1 MEEFKTASGI
11 IKIKEIIPLNTWQFP
26 IEVNG
31 RIKTIKKVLKKGSSI
46 KGTAR
51 IVCKQRAFFDGELA
65 TQQSNEQWLANILR
79 YKNGCVKVTTEKLI
93 LEEPF
98 YDAEQNKTLI
108 YGIEAKGEYDL
119 SNNYLRM
126 HGIPM
131 IRRVAGRKGVRKRE
145 KQYASI

>member
-1 MEEFKTASGI
+1 MKEFKTASGT

-31 RIKTIKKVLKKGSSI
+31 RIKTIKKILEKEPFVKGIVYI
-46 KGTAR
+46 KR
-51 IVCKQRAFFDGELA
+51 IAFFDGELA
-65 TQQSNEQWLANILR
+65 TQQLNEQWLAYTLR
-79 YKNGCVKVTTEKLI
+79 CESGCTKITTKKLI

-98 YDAEQNKTLI
+98 YDVEQAKTLI
-108 YGIEAKGEYDL
+108 YGIEAEGEYDI

-131 IRRVAGRKGVRKRE
+131 VRRVAGRKGVRKNE
-145 KQYASI
+145 H

>member
-1 MEEFKTASGI
+1 MEEFKTTSGT
-11 IKIKEIIPLNTWQFP
+11 IKIKEIIPLNTWKFP

-31 RIKTIKKVLKKGSSI
+31 RLKTIKKVLKKGPSV
-46 KGTAR
+46 KGIAH

-79 YKNGCVKVTTEKLI
+79 YKNGCVKATTEKLI

-108 YGIEAKGEYDL
+108 YGIEAKGEYDV

-131 IRRVAGRKGVRKRE
+131 IRRVAGRKGVRKNE
-145 KQYASI
+145 YKISI

>member
-1 MEEFKTASGI
+1 MKEFKTASGT

-31 RIKTIKKVLKKGSSI
+31 RIKTIKKILEKEPFVKGIVYI
-46 KGTAR
+46 KR
-51 IVCKQRAFFDGELA
+51 IAFFDGELA
-65 TQQSNEQWLANILR
+65 TQQLNEQWLVDILR
-79 YKNGCVKVTTEKLI
+79 CENGCTKIVSEKII

-98 YDAEQNKTLI
+98 YDVEQAKTLI
-108 YGIEAKGEYDL
+108 YGIEAEGEYDI

-131 IRRVAGRKGVRKRE
+131 VRRVAGRKGVRKNE
-145 KQYASI
+145 H

>member
-1 MEEFKTASGI
+1 MEEFKITSGT
-11 IKIKEIIPLNTWQFP
+11 IKIKETIPLNTWKFP

-31 RIKTIKKVLKKGSSI
+31 RIKTIKRVLKKGWV
-46 KGTAR
+46 KEEALH
-51 IVCKQRAFFDGELA
+51 IVCRQRAFFDGEFA
-65 TQQSNEQWLANILR
+65 TQQSNEQWLVDILR
-79 YKNGCVKVTTEKLI
+79 RENGCTKIVSEKII

-98 YDAEQNKTLI
+98 YDASQNKTMT
-108 YGIEAKGEYDL
+108 YGIHVIGTYNV

-145 KQYASI
+145 R

>member
-1 MEEFKTASGI
+1 MKEFKTASGI

-31 RIKTIKKVLKKGSSI
+31 RIKTIKKVLKKGPSV
-46 KGTAR
+46 KGIAH
-51 IVCKQRAFFDGELA
+51 IVCKQIAFFDEEFA
-65 TQQSNEQWLANILR
+65 TQQSNEQWLVDILR
-79 YKNGCVKVTTEKLI
+79 RENGCTKIVSEKLI

-108 YGIEAKGEYDL
+108 YGIEAKGEYDV

-126 HGIPM
+126 HGISVV
-131 IRRVAGRKGVRKRE
+131 RRVAGRKGVRKRE
-145 KQYASI
+145 R

>member
-1 MEEFKTASGI
+1 MKEFKTASGI

-31 RIKTIKKVLKKGSSI
+31 RIKTIKKVLKKGPSV
-46 KGTAR
+46 KGIAH
-51 IVCKQRAFFDGELA
+51 IVCKKIAFFDGEFA
-65 TQQSNEQWLANILR
+65 TEQSNEQWLVDILR
-79 YKNGCVKVTTEKLI
+79 RENGCTKIVSEKII

-98 YDAEQNKTLI
+98 YDASQNKTLI
-108 YGIEAKGEYDL
+108 YGIRVTGEYDI
-119 SNNYLRM
+119 SNNYLQM

-145 KQYASI
+145 R

>member
-1 MEEFKTASGI
+1 MKEFKTASGI

-31 RIKTIKKVLKKGSSI
+31 RIKTIKKVLKKRLSI
-46 KGTAR
+46 KGIAG
-51 IVCKQRAFFDGELA
+51 IVCEQIAFFDGEFV
-65 TQQSNEQWLANILR
+65 TQQSNEQWLVDILR
-79 YKNGCVKVTTEKLI
+79 CENGCTKIVSEKII

-98 YDAEQNKTLI
+98 YDASQNKTMT
-108 YGIEAKGEYDL
+108 YGIHVIGAYNV

-131 IRRVAGRKGVRKRE
+131 IRRIAGRKGVRKNE
-145 KQYASI
+145 Y

>member
-1 MEEFKTASGI
+1 MKEFKTASGT

-31 RIKTIKKVLKKGSSI
+31 RIKTIKKILEKEPFVKGIAYI
-46 KGTAR
+46 KR
-51 IVCKQRAFFDGELA
+51 IAFFDGELA
-65 TQQSNEQWLANILR
+65 TQQLNEQWLVDILR
-79 YKNGCVKVTTEKLI
+79 CENGCTKITTKKLI

-98 YDAEQNKTLI
+98 YDVEQAKTLI
-108 YGIEAKGEYDL
+108 YGIEAEGEYDI

-131 IRRVAGRKGVRKRE
+131 VRRVAGRKGVRKLDE
-145 KQYASI
+145 H

>member
-1 MEEFKTASGI
+1 MKEFKTASGI

-31 RIKTIKKVLKKGSSI
+31 RIKTIKKVLKKGPSV
-46 KGTAR
+46 KGIAH
-51 IVCKQRAFFDGELA
+51 IVCKQIAFFDGELA
-65 TQQSNEQWLANILR
+65 TQQSNEQWLVDILR
-79 YKNGCVKVTTEKLI
+79 RENGCTKIVSEKII

-98 YDAEQNKTLI
+98 YDASQNKTLI
-108 YGIEAKGEYDL
+108 YGVQVTGEYDV

-131 IRRVAGRKGVRKRE
+131 IRRVAGRKGVRKNE
-145 KQYASI
+145 YQISI

>member
-1 MEEFKTASGI
+1 MKEFKTASGI

-31 RIKTIKKVLKKGSSI
+31 RIKTIKKVLKKWPSV
-46 KGTAR
+46 KGIAH
-51 IVCKQRAFFDGELA
+51 IVCKKIAFFDGEFA
-65 TQQSNEQWLANILR
+65 TQQSNEQWLVDILR
-79 YKNGCVKVTTEKLI
+79 RENGCTKIVSEKLI

-108 YGIEAKGEYDL
+108 YGIEAKGEYDV

-126 HGIPM
+126 HGIPVA
-131 IRRVAGRKGVRKRE
+131 RRVAGRKGVRKRE
-145 KQYASI
+145 R